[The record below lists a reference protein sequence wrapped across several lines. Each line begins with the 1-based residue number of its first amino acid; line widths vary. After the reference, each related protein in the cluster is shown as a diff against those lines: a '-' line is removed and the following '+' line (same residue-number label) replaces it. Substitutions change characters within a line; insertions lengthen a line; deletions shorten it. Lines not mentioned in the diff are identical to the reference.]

1 MNLYVHSVPELFI
14 LNPCH
19 HTLGPYILEL
29 GEGFAF
35 VGRQFHLDVGSDFYG
50 LHALGALSYNIIRSI
65 HSK

>member
-1 MNLYVHSVPELFI
+1 MEKFL
-14 LNPCH
+14 
-19 HTLGPYILEL
+19 LEL

-35 VGRQFHLDVGSDFYG
+35 VGRKFHLDVGSDFYG